1 MYSGSAYSS
10 HCPLP
15 ARRMS
20 AANAKLQE
28 KSREGI
34 FINLEECLDEPS
46 VSVVL
51 RKRPCLSWAR
61 KEKGNAALC
70 FTCFPIWTCLP
81 PEITCRWFSQQ
92 GSATGPGHV
101 VHSALPASSSRYKM
115 GRHSSLQSCLCRF
128 SPTLALGVGVL
139 LLSAASL
146 ALPYRMPG
154 QCKNMASEEKGQVL
168 VAGISPV

>member
-15 ARRMS
+15 ARQMS
-20 AANAKLQE
+20 AANAKLQ
-28 KSREGI
+28 KSREGM
-34 FINLEECLDEPS
+34 FSNLDECLDEPS

-51 RKRPCLSWAR
+51 RKRLCLSWAR
-61 KEKGNAALC
+61 KGKGNAALC
-70 FTCFPIWTCLP
+70 FPVWKCLP

-92 GSATGPGHV
+92 DSATGPGHV
-101 VHSALPASSSRYKM
+101 VHSALPASSFRYKVR
-115 GRHSSLQSCLCRF
+115 RHCSPQSCLCRF

-139 LLSAASL
+139 LLSAATL
-146 ALPYRMPG
+146 ALPCRMPG